1 MKKKLINI
9 MLQYYYNIKIML
21 IVYSLDQYVFFI
33 MEYLASKINIQ
44 ALGLLMQ
51 YRYMYCIFYL
61 YLHLYT
67 LT

>member
-33 MEYLASKINIQ
+33 MEYLAYKKQ
-44 ALGLLMQ
+44 TKTFWLPG
-51 YRYMYCIFYL
+51 C
-61 YLHLYT
+61 
-67 LT
+67 

>member
-51 YRYMYCIFYL
+51 HTVYL

>member
-33 MEYLASKINIQ
+33 MEYLFSFKNKYSDSRITDAI
-44 ALGLLMQ
+44 
-51 YRYMYCIFYL
+51 
-61 YLHLYT
+61 
-67 LT
+67 